1 MADSVTLAGWPL
13 LRAGV
18 AAVAL
23 AFTTSVAAVSP
34 NWWVDVANDRVEK
47 VKTELAL
54 GEDPNVKTA
63 AGQPAIMQAIQDQA
77 WGVYDLLASHRA
89 LNVNIANQN
98 NETPLMY
105 LAIVGDLPRARALVA
120 RGAEINRLGWTPLH
134 YAASKGQVDMVRYL
148 LANKALVDAPAP
160 DGTTPLM
167 MAAFSGSDDTVRAL
181 LDAGAEVTTRN
192 LSKLD
197 AADWA
202 RNKDFNSLAD
212 RLQKLIKDT
221 VAQRN
226 AARARNAAQAAV
238 PAAVDITGSTV
249 APMGAGA
256 GPIDSNGAPTGS
268 GLDNTGGP
276 MTSATDRLE
285 GSASMPPA
293 LLSPP
298 SVMPA
303 GTPPRLAP
311 DPAQSG
317 DTEGTSRYFDLD
329 RFK

>member
-1 MADSVTLAGWPL
+1 MADSGTLAGWPL

-18 AAVAL
+18 AVVAL

-105 LAIVGDLPRARALVA
+105 LAIVGDLVRAKALVA

-181 LDAGAEVTTRN
+181 LNAGAEVTTRN

-202 RNKDFNSLAD
+202 RNKNFNSLAD

-226 AARARNAAQAAV
+226 TARARNAAQAAV
-238 PAAVDITGSTV
+238 PAAVDLTGSAVT
-249 APMGAGA
+249 PMGSDAVSIG
-256 GPIDSNGAPTGS
+256 GNGASTGS
-268 GLDNTGGP
+268 GFGSGPTTSGTNRLDEP
-276 MTSATDRLE
+276 MSV
-285 GSASMPPA
+285 PPG
-293 LLSPP
+293 LQSPP
-298 SVMPA
+298 SVMPS

>member
-1 MADSVTLAGWPL
+1 MADLKSGFSRSPVLRTGIATLAL
-13 LRAGV
+13 V
-18 AAVAL
+18 
-23 AFTTSVAAVSP
+23 FSTSVAAVSP
-34 NWWVDVANDRVEK
+34 NWWVDIANDRTEK

-63 AGQPAIMQAIQDQA
+63 NGQPAIMQAIQDQA

-89 LNVNIANQN
+89 LNVNITNQN
-98 NETPLMY
+98 GETPLMY
-105 LAIVGDLPRARALVA
+105 LAIVGDLTRAKALVA

-134 YAASKGQVDMVRYL
+134 YAASKGQLEMVRYL

-167 MAAFSGSDDTVRAL
+167 MAAFSGNDDTVRAL
-181 LDAGAEVTTRN
+181 LAAGAEVTTQN

-202 RNKDFNSLAD
+202 RNKNFSSLAD

-226 AARARNAAQAAV
+226 AARSRNAAQAAV
-238 PAAVDITGSTV
+238 PAAVDLITGNEAASAMTGTDSR
-249 APMGAGA
+249 PMPSQMDGNQT
-256 GPIDSNGAPTGS
+256 P
-268 GLDNTGGP
+268 
-276 MTSATDRLE
+276 
-285 GSASMPPA
+285 MPPT
-293 LLSPP
+293 LLNPP
-298 SVMPA
+298 SVLPVE
-303 GTPPRLAP
+303 GRPQLST
-311 DPAQSG
+311 DPAQPGES
-317 DTEGTSRYFDLD
+317 EGTSRYFDLD